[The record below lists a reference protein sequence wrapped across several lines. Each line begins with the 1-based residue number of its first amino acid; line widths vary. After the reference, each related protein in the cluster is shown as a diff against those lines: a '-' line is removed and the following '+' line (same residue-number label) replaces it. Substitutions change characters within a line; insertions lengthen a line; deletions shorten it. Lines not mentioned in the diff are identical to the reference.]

1 MIKIPAFELEGTTEE
16 IAEQV
21 FKKLIYPIYDEL
33 KKTDPVLAK
42 RFGYCISGNAI
53 ASYLGGHTN
62 VKRAEKIM
70 IELTQ
75 KMANEITQ
83 DKRKVC

>member
-1 MIKIPAFELEGTTEE
+1 MKIPEFELEGTTEE

-42 RFGYCISGNAI
+42 RFGYCVSGNAI
-53 ASYLGGHTN
+53 ASYLGGHN
-62 VKRAEKIM
+62 DVKRAEKVM
-70 IELTQ
+70 IDLTK
-75 KMANEITQ
+75 KMANGIAQE
-83 DKRKVC
+83 K

>member
-1 MIKIPAFELEGTTEE
+1 MKIPEFELEGTIEE

-53 ASYLGGHTN
+53 ASYLSSLN
-62 VKRAEKIM
+62 DVKRAEKIM

-75 KMANEITQ
+75 KMANDIAQ

>member
-1 MIKIPAFELEGTTEE
+1 MKISEFELEGTTEE

-21 FKKLIYPIYDEL
+21 FQKLIYPIYDDL

-53 ASYLGGHTN
+53 ASYLGSHGD
-62 VKRAEKIM
+62 VR
-70 IELTQ
+70 
-75 KMANEITQ
+75 
-83 DKRKVC
+83 

>member
-1 MIKIPAFELEGTTEE
+1 MKIPEFELEGTTEE

-21 FKKLIYPIYDEL
+21 FQKLIYPIYDDL
-33 KKTDPVLAK
+33 KKTDPILAK

-53 ASYLGGHTN
+53 ASYLGGHGD
-62 VKRAEKIM
+62 VRRAEKVM

-75 KMANEITQ
+75 KMATGIMQE
-83 DKRKVC
+83 KRKVC

>member
-1 MIKIPAFELEGTTEE
+1 MKIPEFELEGTTEE

-42 RFGYCISGNAI
+42 RFSYCISGNAI
-53 ASYLGGHTN
+53 ASYLN
-62 VKRAEKIM
+62 SLNDVKLAEKLM

-75 KMANEITQ
+75 KMANDIAQ